1 VHRRGVK
8 RRIEHKS
15 TDHSQLEPR
24 RSEKAIK
31 MEKKWRL
38 HGYLNRDHLFFW
50 RKGEKKYLRGKKQNL
65 KMYGICTAATGRITG
80 KNKRPLT
87 PIFARW

>member
-31 MEKKWRL
+31 MEKKMEITWISKP
-38 HGYLNRDHLFFW
+38 GPPFFLEEG
-50 RKGEKKYLRGKKQNL
+50 RKKVPEGKK
-65 KMYGICTAATGRITG
+65 AEP
-80 KNKRPLT
+80 KNVWYMHSCYRTDNRKK
-87 PIFARW
+87 

>member
-38 HGYLNRDHLFFW
+38 HGYLNRDHLFFLEEG
-50 RKGEKKYLRGKKQNL
+50 RKKVPEGKK
-65 KMYGICTAATGRITG
+65 AEP
-80 KNKRPLT
+80 KNVWYMHSCYRTDNRKK
-87 PIFARW
+87 